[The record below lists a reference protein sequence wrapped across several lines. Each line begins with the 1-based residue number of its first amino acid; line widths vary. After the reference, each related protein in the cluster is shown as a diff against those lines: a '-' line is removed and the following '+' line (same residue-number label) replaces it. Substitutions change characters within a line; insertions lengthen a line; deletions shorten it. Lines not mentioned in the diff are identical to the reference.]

1 MNMRGVCV
9 AFVGLVAIAGVSYQ
23 CLKEKPSATTAG
35 PEAEVTKSVDG
46 GGSSGPIIKTV
57 VNPDNKDAPRV
68 SVAVTPAAADV
79 PKQPPRIMRKRLEP
93 EATRRLV
100 TSPQNIKTVL
110 VTTGRAENANWGV
123 RGMCSFVLNYF
134 VDCDA
139 EVVSKKETAGGEI
152 KVVEKRTFKI
162 IRQDLQLS
170 ESDVELALFETLPL
184 DKAYMAVKGVGELL
198 LMCGEPTCMGI
209 GESMADGADVAI
221 GALKAVDGKNVRG
234 LFNTLGVSLPDAA
247 EKKINDFV
255 IKRVNDIIKPSQLE
269 GKSYLITYFQD
280 KDSGAPLR
288 VDFTYAD
295 GSEIKTEEER
305 LVLRRANAFMDSK
318 FVPDKSCS
326 PGDTWTVD
334 SSEFDCLFDPYVEG
348 AYCGD
353 VTIERKD
360 NDKDGDW
367 IIGMQPCNVSV
378 RSDNGRTTGELRIES
393 GNAKVDAKNVFVK
406 SIVIT
411 GKGSLTNLTPHHLL
425 FKSRFEG
432 DCSIRGTMVTKP
444 INRK

>member
-1 MNMRGVCV
+1 MKMRSVC
-9 AFVGLVAIAGVSYQ
+9 FGLIGVAIVVGVSYQ
-23 CLKEKPSATTAG
+23 FVKKWPAG
-35 PEAEVTKSVDG
+35 KVPDSVQDAG
-46 GGSSGPIIKTV
+46 GGESGPIIKSV
-57 VNPDNKDAPRV
+57 VNPGDTNAPRV

-79 PKQPPRIMRKRLEP
+79 LKEPPRIMRKRLEP
-93 EATRRLV
+93 EATKRLA
-100 TSPQNIKTVL
+100 TSPQNIKTV
-110 VTTGRAENANWGV
+110 VVITGRGENANWGL
-123 RGMCSFVLNYF
+123 RGMCAFVLNYF

-139 EVVSKKETAGGEI
+139 EVVSKKETAAGEI

-184 DKAYMAVKGVGELL
+184 DKAYVAVKSVGEL
-198 LMCGEPTCMGI
+198 MVWCGEATCAGI
-209 GESMADGADVAI
+209 GATLSEGADSAY

-234 LFNTLGVSLPDAA
+234 LFNTFGASLPDAA
-247 EKKINDFV
+247 EKKINEFV
-255 IKRVNDIIKPSQLE
+255 VKRVNDIIKPSQLE

-318 FVPDKSCS
+318 FVPDKNCS

-353 VTIERKD
+353 VTVERKD

-367 IIGMQPCNVSV
+367 ILGMQPCNVSV
-378 RSDNGRTTGELRIES
+378 RSDKGRTTGEIRIES

-406 SIVIT
+406 SVVVT
-411 GKGSLTNLTPHHLL
+411 GKGALSNLTPHHLL
-425 FKSRFEG
+425 FKSRFDG
-432 DCSIRGTMVTKP
+432 DCSFRGTMVTKP
-444 INRK
+444 IKKK